1 MSNHLNISLTKAME
15 QRRSVYALS
24 PESPVSQEQI
34 LSLVEHAVQYVP
46 SAFHSQSQRVAVLFG
61 EQHGKLWNEV
71 TMNAL
76 KQVVPPEQFA
86 PTQEKITSFANA
98 FGTVLFF
105 NHTPTTEAMMQQF
118 ALYKDNFPVW
128 AEHANGM
135 LQYAVWMLLEGAG
148 LGASLQHY
156 APLIDEGVYDT
167 FGIDRSWRL
176 IAQMPFGLPT
186 AQPEPKEFM
195 PLTERMLVLK

>member
-1 MSNHLNISLTKAME
+1 MSKLSDIRLTNAME

-24 PESPVSQEQI
+24 PESPVPQEQI

-61 EQHGKLWNEV
+61 EQHTKLWNEV
-71 TMNAL
+71 TLSAL

-86 PTQEKITSFANA
+86 PTQEKIASFANSY
-98 FGTVLFF
+98 GTVLFF
-105 NHTPTTEAMMQQF
+105 NHTPTTEHLMREF
-118 ALYKDNFPVW
+118 ALYKDNFPLW
-128 AEHANGM
+128 AEQANGM
-135 LQYAVWMLLEGAG
+135 LQYAVWMLLEAEG

-156 APLIDEGVYDT
+156 APLIDEGVYNT

-176 IAQMPFGLPT
+176 IAQMPFGLPAT
-186 AQPEPKEFM
+186 QPEPKEFM
-195 PLTERMLVLK
+195 PLTERMRVLK